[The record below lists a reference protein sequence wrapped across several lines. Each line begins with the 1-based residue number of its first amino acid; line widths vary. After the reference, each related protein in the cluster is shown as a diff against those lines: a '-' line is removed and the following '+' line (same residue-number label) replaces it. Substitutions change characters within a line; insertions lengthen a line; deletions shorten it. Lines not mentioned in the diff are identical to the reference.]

1 MQIFEVRGM
10 SKLQTA
16 LAAKVGSRFHYA
28 WVVAAAIFVSLL
40 ISAGVR
46 SMPGV
51 LLVPLETDLQWDRT
65 SVSAAISVGIALYGL
80 MGPFAAAIMQSVGV
94 RRTILAAL
102 ALMAVSVAS
111 TTLVREPWQM
121 MLSWGVLN
129 GIATG
134 TVANVL
140 GATIVSRWFKSHRG
154 LAMGLMAASVSTG
167 QLVFLP
173 VLAILIEAVGW
184 RSASLYVAGVSLLVL
199 PVIYFLVPER
209 PHSIGLRALGSDED
223 DVQVRPGVN
232 PFVNAFTVLGR
243 GARKPIF
250 WLLFASFFVCGLSTN
265 GLVGTHLIAFCL
277 DHGIPEVQ
285 GAGLLAAMG
294 ILDLFGTTGSG
305 WLSDRFN
312 NKVLLA
318 WYYGLRGL
326 SLVYLVYSDFSFW
339 QLTLFALFYGL
350 DWIATVPPTLRLTQD
365 AFGDRDAPILFGLIA
380 AGHQIGAATAALGAG
395 LLRTELDTY
404 WHAFLLAG
412 AACVMIAM
420 VLLGSA
426 VKGRGGQPKLAEA
439 SV

>member
-1 MQIFEVRGM
+1 MQAFGVSM
-10 SKLQTA
+10 SKWQAA
-16 LAAKVGSRFHYA
+16 LAARVGTRFHYA
-28 WVVAAAIFVSLL
+28 WVVAAAIFLSLL
-40 ISAGVR
+40 VSAGVR

-51 LLVPLETDLQWDRT
+51 LMVPLEKDLHWDRAT
-65 SVSAAISVGIALYGL
+65 ISASVSIGIMLYGL
-80 MGPFAAAIMQSVGV
+80 MGPFAAAIMQRFGV

-102 ALMAVSVAS
+102 GLMAVSVAS

-121 MLSWGVLN
+121 MLSWGVLA
-129 GIATG
+129 GVATG

-173 VLAILIEAVGW
+173 LLAMLIDAVGW
-184 RSASLYVAGVSLLVL
+184 RTASLCVAAASLVVL
-199 PVIYFLVPER
+199 PAVFFLVPER
-209 PHSIGLRALGSDED
+209 PSSVGLRALGATDD
-223 DVQVRPGVN
+223 DVLQAPTGN
-232 PFVNAFTVLGR
+232 PLFNAFAVLGR
-243 GARKPIF
+243 GARSPMF

-265 GLVGTHLIAFCL
+265 GLVGTHLIAFCM

-350 DWIATVPPTLRLTQD
+350 DWIATVPPTLRLTTD
-365 AFGDRDAPILFGLIA
+365 AFGNRDAPILFGWIA
-380 AGHQIGAATAALGAG
+380 AGHQIGAATAAMGAG

-412 AACVMIAM
+412 AACVTISM

-426 VKGRGGQPKLAEA
+426 AKERGTPRVAAAE
-439 SV
+439 

>member
-1 MQIFEVRGM
+1 M
-10 SKLQTA
+10 SKWQAA
-16 LAAKVGSRFHYA
+16 LAAKVEKRFHYA
-28 WVVAAAIFVSLL
+28 WVVAAAIFLSLL
-40 ISAGVR
+40 VSAGVR

-51 LLVPLETDLQWDRT
+51 LLVPLEKDLHWDRAT
-65 SVSAAISVGIALYGL
+65 LSASISVGIALYGL
-80 MGPFAAAIMQSVGV
+80 MGPFAAAIMQSFGV
-94 RRTILAAL
+94 RRTVLCAL

-111 TTLVREPWQM
+111 TTLVHEPWQM
-121 MLSWGVLN
+121 MLSWGVLA
-129 GIATG
+129 GMATG
-134 TVANVL
+134 SVANVL

-173 VLAILIEAVGW
+173 VLAMLIDAVGW
-184 RSASLYVAGVSLLVL
+184 RTASLCVAAVSLIVL
-199 PVIYFLVPER
+199 PVVFFLVPER
-209 PHSIGLRALGSDED
+209 PGALGLRALGSEED
-223 DVQVRPGVN
+223 DVHVPSKVN
-232 PFVNAFTVLGR
+232 PLVNAFAALGR
-243 GARKPIF
+243 GARRPIF

-265 GLVGTHLIAFCL
+265 GLVGTHLIAFCM

-339 QLTLFALFYGL
+339 QLTLFAVFYGL
-350 DWIATVPPTLRLTQD
+350 DWIATVPPTLRLAAD
-365 AFGDRDAPILFGLIA
+365 AFGDRDAPILFGWIA
-380 AGHQIGAATAALGAG
+380 AGHQIGAATAAMGAG
-395 LLRTELDTY
+395 FLRTELDTY

-412 AACVMIAM
+412 MACVAIAM

-426 VKGRGGQPKLAEA
+426 VKGRGGQPKLAAEA
-439 SV
+439 VG

>member
-1 MQIFEVRGM
+1 M
-10 SKLQTA
+10 SRWQAA
-16 LAAKVGSRFHYA
+16 LAARLGTRFHYS
-28 WVVAAAIFVSLL
+28 WVVAGAIFLALL

-51 LLVPLETDLQWDRT
+51 LLVPLEKDLHWNRAT
-65 SVSAAISVGIALYGL
+65 ISASVSVGIALYGL
-80 MGPFAAAIMQSVGV
+80 MGPFAAAIMQSFGV
-94 RRTILAAL
+94 RRTIMTAL
-102 ALMAVSVAS
+102 VLMAISVAS

-121 MLSWGVLN
+121 MLSWGVLA
-129 GIATG
+129 GLATG

-173 VLAILIEAVGW
+173 VLALLIDAVGW
-184 RSASLYVAGVSLLVL
+184 RHASLYVAGASLVVL
-199 PVIYFLVPER
+199 PVIFFLVPER
-209 PHSIGLRALGSDED
+209 PGAVGLRALGSPDD
-223 DVQVRPGVN
+223 DVHVKSSVN
-232 PFVNAFTVLGR
+232 PLLNAFLVLGR
-243 GARKPIF
+243 GAKKPIF

-265 GLVGTHLIAFCL
+265 GLVGTHLIAFCM

-339 QLTLFALFYGL
+339 QLTLFAVFYGL
-350 DWIATVPPTLRLTQD
+350 DWIATVPPTLRLTVD
-365 AFGDRDAPILFGLIA
+365 AFGDRDAPILFGWIA
-380 AGHQIGAATAALGAG
+380 AGHQMGAATAAMGAG

-404 WHAFLLAG
+404 WHAFLLGG
-412 AACVMIAM
+412 AACVTIAM

-426 VKGRGGQPKLAEA
+426 AKGRRRRPELAEA
-439 SV
+439 MT

>member
-1 MQIFEVRGM
+1 MNG
-10 SKLQTA
+10 LQAA

-28 WVVAAAIFVSLL
+28 WVVAAAIFVALL

-51 LLVPLETDLQWDRT
+51 LLVPLEKDLHWDRA

-80 MGPFAAAIMQSVGV
+80 MGPFAAAIMQSFGV

-102 ALMAVSVAS
+102 ALMAVSIAS

-173 VLAILIEAVGW
+173 VLAVLIDAVGW
-184 RSASLYVAGVSLLVL
+184 RNASLCVAGVSLLVL
-199 PVIYFLVPER
+199 PVIFFLVPER
-209 PHSIGLRALGSDED
+209 PLSIGARALGSEED
-223 DVQVRPGVN
+223 DVHVRPAVN
-232 PFVNAFTVLGR
+232 PLVNAFVVLGR
-243 GARKPIF
+243 GMKRPIF

-339 QLTLFALFYGL
+339 QLTLFAVFYGL
-350 DWIATVPPTLRLTQD
+350 DWIATVPPTLRLTAE
-365 AFGDRDAPILFGLIA
+365 AFGDRDAPILFGWIA
-380 AGHQIGAATAALGAG
+380 AGHQIGAATAAMGAG

-412 AACVMIAM
+412 IACVTIAM

-426 VKGRGGQPKLAEA
+426 AKGRGGVPRVVTAE
-439 SV
+439 V

>member
-1 MQIFEVRGM
+1 MNG
-10 SKLQTA
+10 LQAA

-28 WVVAAAIFVSLL
+28 WVVAAAIFVALL

-51 LLVPLETDLQWDRT
+51 LLVPLEKDLHWDRA

-80 MGPFAAAIMQSVGV
+80 MGPFAAAIMQSFGV

-102 ALMAVSVAS
+102 ALMAVSIAS

-173 VLAILIEAVGW
+173 VLAVLIDAVGW
-184 RSASLYVAGVSLLVL
+184 RNASLSVAGVSLLVL
-199 PVIYFLVPER
+199 PVIFFLVPER
-209 PHSIGLRALGSDED
+209 PLSIGARALGSEED
-223 DVQVRPGVN
+223 DVHVRPAVN
-232 PFVNAFTVLGR
+232 PLVNAFVVLGR
-243 GARKPIF
+243 GMKRPIF

-339 QLTLFALFYGL
+339 QLTLFAVFYGL
-350 DWIATVPPTLRLTQD
+350 DWIATVPPTLRLTAE
-365 AFGDRDAPILFGLIA
+365 AFGDRDAPILFGWIA
-380 AGHQIGAATAALGAG
+380 AGHQIGAAAAAMGAG

-412 AACVMIAM
+412 IACVTIAM

-426 VKGRGGQPKLAEA
+426 AKGRGGVPRVVTAE
-439 SV
+439 V

>member
-1 MQIFEVRGM
+1 MNKWQA
-10 SKLQTA
+10 A
-16 LAAKVGSRFHYA
+16 LAAKIEARVHYS
-28 WVVAAAIFVSLL
+28 WVVAAVIFLALL
-40 ISAGVR
+40 IAAGVR

-51 LLVPLETDLQWDRT
+51 LLVPLEKDLHWDRAT
-65 SVSAAISVGIALYGL
+65 ISASVSVGIALYGL
-80 MGPFAAAIMQSVGV
+80 MGPFAAAIMQSFGV
-94 RRTILAAL
+94 RRTVIAAL
-102 ALMAVSVAS
+102 ALMAVSVAT
-111 TTLVREPWQM
+111 TTLVHEPWQM
-121 MLSWGVLN
+121 MLTWGVLA

-134 TVANVL
+134 TVASVL

-173 VLAILIEAVGW
+173 LLAILIDAVGW
-184 RSASLYVAGVSLLVL
+184 RTASLFVAGASLLVL
-199 PVIYFLVPER
+199 PVVFFLVPER
-209 PHSIGLRALGSDED
+209 PASVGLRALGSDQD
-223 DVQVRPGVN
+223 DVPVGPTVN
-232 PFVNAFTVLGR
+232 PLINAFAVLGKGMKR
-243 GARKPIF
+243 PIF

-265 GLVGTHLIAFCL
+265 GLVGTHLIAFCM

-339 QLTLFALFYGL
+339 QLTLFAVFYGL
-350 DWIATVPPTLRLTQD
+350 DWIATVPPTLRLTVD
-365 AFGDRDAPILFGLIA
+365 AFGDRDAPILFGWIA
-380 AGHQIGAATAALGAG
+380 AGHQIGAASAALGAG

-426 VKGRGGQPKLAEA
+426 VKGRGGQPKLAVEA
-439 SV
+439 A

>member
-1 MQIFEVRGM
+1 M
-10 SKLQTA
+10 SSWQAA
-16 LAAKVGSRFHYA
+16 LAARLGSRFHYA
-28 WVVAAAIFVSLL
+28 WVVAAAIFLSLL

-51 LLVPLETDLQWDRT
+51 LLVPLEKDLHWDRAT
-65 SVSAAISVGIALYGL
+65 ISMAISVGIALYGL
-80 MGPFAAAIMQSVGV
+80 MGPFAAAIMQSFGV

-102 ALMAVSVAS
+102 ALMAVSVTL
-111 TTLVREPWQM
+111 TTQVREPWQM
-121 MLSWGVLN
+121 ILSWGVLN

-173 VLAILIEAVGW
+173 VLAVLIDAVGW
-184 RSASLYVAGVSLLVL
+184 RNASLYVAGISLLVL
-199 PVIYFLVPER
+199 PVIFFLVPER
-209 PHSIGLRALGSDED
+209 PVAVGLRALGSEED
-223 DVQVRPGVN
+223 DVHVRPAVN
-232 PFVNAFTVLGR
+232 PFLNAFAVLGR
-243 GARKPIF
+243 GMKRPIF

-265 GLVGTHLIAFCL
+265 GLVGTHLIAFCM
-277 DHGIPEVQ
+277 DHGIPEVR

-339 QLTLFALFYGL
+339 QLTLFAVFYGL

-365 AFGDRDAPILFGLIA
+365 AFGDRDAPILFGWIA
-380 AGHQIGAATAALGAG
+380 AGHQIGAATAAMGAG

-404 WHAFLLAG
+404 WHAFLAAG
-412 AACVMIAM
+412 AACVTIAV
-420 VLLGSA
+420 VLVGSA
-426 VKGRGGQPKLAEA
+426 VRARGQPKLADA
-439 SV
+439 AA

>member
-1 MQIFEVRGM
+1 
-10 SKLQTA
+10 
-16 LAAKVGSRFHYA
+16 
-28 WVVAAAIFVSLL
+28 
-40 ISAGVR
+40 
-46 SMPGV
+46 
-51 LLVPLETDLQWDRT
+51 
-65 SVSAAISVGIALYGL
+65 
-80 MGPFAAAIMQSVGV
+80 
-94 RRTILAAL
+94 
-102 ALMAVSVAS
+102 
-111 TTLVREPWQM
+111 M

-365 AFGDRDAPILFGLIA
+365 AFGDRDAPILFGWIA

>member
-1 MQIFEVRGM
+1 MNR
-10 SKLQTA
+10 LQTA
-16 LAAKVGSRFHYA
+16 LAAKVGSRLHYA
-28 WVVAAAIFVSLL
+28 WVVAAAIFLSLL

-51 LLVPLETDLQWDRT
+51 LLVPLEKDLHWDRAT
-65 SVSAAISVGIALYGL
+65 ISGAISVGIALYGL
-80 MGPFAAAIMQSVGV
+80 MGPFAAAIMQSFGV
-94 RRTILAAL
+94 RRTILIAL
-102 ALMAVSVAS
+102 TLMAVSVAT

-121 MLSWGVLN
+121 VLSWGVLN

-173 VLAILIEAVGW
+173 ILAVLIDAVGW
-184 RSASLYVAGVSLLVL
+184 RTASLYVAGISLLVL
-199 PVIYFLVPER
+199 PVIFFLVPER
-209 PHSIGLRALGSDED
+209 PVSVGLRALGSDQD
-223 DVQVRPGVN
+223 DVHVRPTVN
-232 PFVNAFTVLGR
+232 PFVNAFAVLGR
-243 GARKPIF
+243 GMKRPIF

-265 GLVGTHLIAFCL
+265 GLVGTHLIAFCM

-365 AFGDRDAPILFGLIA
+365 AFGDRDAPILFGWIA

-404 WHAFLLAG
+404 WHAFLVAG
-412 AACVMIAM
+412 AACVTIAI

-426 VKGRGGQPKLAEA
+426 AKGGAKPRLAEA
-439 SV
+439 TS

>member
-1 MQIFEVRGM
+1 M
-10 SKLQTA
+10 SKRQAA
-16 LAAKVGSRFHYA
+16 LAARIGTRFHYA
-28 WVVAAAIFVSLL
+28 WVVAGAIFLALL

-51 LLVPLETDLQWDRT
+51 LMVPLEKDMHWDRAT
-65 SVSAAISVGIALYGL
+65 ISLSVSVGIALYGL
-80 MGPFAAAIMQSVGV
+80 MGPFAAAIMARFGV
-94 RRTILAAL
+94 RRTILSAI
-102 ALMAVSVAS
+102 ALMGVSVAT

-121 MLSWGVLN
+121 MLSWGVLA
-129 GIATG
+129 GLATG

-140 GATIVSRWFKSHRG
+140 GATIVARWFKTHRG

-173 VLAILIEAVGW
+173 VLAMLIDAVGW
-184 RSASLYVAGVSLLVL
+184 RTASLCVAGVSLIVL
-199 PVIYFLVPER
+199 PAIFFLVPER
-209 PHSIGLRALGSDED
+209 PSTIGLRALGSEED
-223 DVQVRPGVN
+223 DVAPPLTGN
-232 PFVNAFTVLGR
+232 PFLYTFIVLGKGIR
-243 GARKPIF
+243 SPMF

-265 GLVGTHLIAFCL
+265 GLVGTHLIAFCM

-294 ILDLFGTTGSG
+294 FLDLFGTTGSG

-339 QLTLFALFYGL
+339 QLTLFAAFYGL
-350 DWIATVPPTLRLTQD
+350 DWIATVPPTLRLTVD
-365 AFGDRDAPILFGLIA
+365 AFGDRDAPILFGWIA
-380 AGHQIGAATAALGAG
+380 AGHQMGAATAALGAG

-404 WHAFLLAG
+404 WHAFLVAG
-412 AACVMIAM
+412 AACVAIAF

-439 SV
+439 GA